1 MRFAPNVKRVSWTDR
16 PRARTGRELAVK
28 RSGVKPW
35 PLLQPFEMVD
45 VYNKVEITFTTH
57 DVGGLSP
64 RDVNLARCL
73 DQASSVSFMPRPE
86 GGHDARTDHA
96 GHQPRSTAPQSPP
109 ATPDPL

>member
-1 MRFAPNVKRVSWTDR
+1 MASVIYEVCPHVKRVSWTDR

-57 DVGGLSP
+57 DVGGLP
-64 RDVNLARCL
+64 PPAANLARCL
-73 DQASSVSFMPRPE
+73 DQPSSVS
-86 GGHDARTDHA
+86 
-96 GHQPRSTAPQSPP
+96 SSPTP
-109 ATPDPL
+109 ATAHHPTPLHPPPNP